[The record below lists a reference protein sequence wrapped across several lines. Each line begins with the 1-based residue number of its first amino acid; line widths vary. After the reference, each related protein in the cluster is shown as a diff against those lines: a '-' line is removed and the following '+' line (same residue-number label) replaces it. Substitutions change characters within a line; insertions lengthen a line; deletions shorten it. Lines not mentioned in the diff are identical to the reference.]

1 MISLRKL
8 FAFVCLVAVL
18 LAALTPVSAG
28 LLWAILVPLL
38 FVVGAVSI
46 VWAERQPQ
54 EIGTPTLACLPIVAS
69 RPPPLGYSADL
80 K

>member
-8 FAFVCLVAVL
+8 FACFCLVAVL

-28 LLWAILVPLL
+28 LFWAILVPLL

-46 VWAERQPQ
+46 AWSERQPD
-54 EIGTPTLACLPIVAS
+54 ESGIPTLACPPVVAS
-69 RPPPLGYSADL
+69 RPPPVADPL
-80 K
+80 I